1 MSGRPRRQGPPPP
14 EGTCGPVGVKGQGPE
29 PRGGVEPGADC
40 GTVSL
45 KTIRPAGSEQQKD
58 R

>member
-14 EGTCGPVGVKGQGPE
+14 EGTCGPVGVKGRGPE
-29 PRGGVEPGADC
+29 QRGGVEPGADC

-45 KTIRPAGSEQQKD
+45 NTIRPAGSEQQKD